1 MPGVSLSL
9 AQAHARVGPSAI
21 AGLVAASGRG
31 AAVASFGRLL
41 AARVR
46 KAAPAPGCRCCP
58 LRDAVGKLWLHL
70 KLLNSCLSP
79 HSKNMADLNLATM
92 DRRATTQDISWFL
105 DHERNQQLDLDP
117 SYQRRSVWS
126 PREQRFF
133 LDTIFRG
140 YPSPAIFL
148 HKRVDPDS
156 GKQVYEVV
164 DGKQRLETIIRF
176 VNNKIA
182 IEKTFGDARLDG
194 KKWRQIEDPA
204 LKSRF
209 WDYVIPVEFIR
220 LVEGTVV
227 NEVFDRLNRNSRKL
241 ERQEL
246 RHARYDGWLVTFAE
260 NEANDKFWKDFGVV
274 TTSKVKRMK
283 DVQFI
288 SELIMVA
295 LYGRVQGFDQDAIDS
310 AYAEYDV
317 PQDTDADFQEETV
330 QSKVREVKEYIQAM
344 KVAVPGIIEHLRTS
358 TNFYS
363 LWSVLVLLSNE
374 RPDPKRAAEA
384 YSEFLN
390 IVAAI
395 RERRGAGTPD
405 TDLVERNGAA
415 AVYLENATGASTE
428 PAQREKRHE
437 ILLALFAEVG

>member
-1 MPGVSLSL
+1 MSE
-9 AQAHARVGPSAI
+9 
-21 AGLVAASGRG
+21 
-31 AAVASFGRLL
+31 
-41 AARVR
+41 
-46 KAAPAPGCRCCP
+46 
-58 LRDAVGKLWLHL
+58 
-70 KLLNSCLSP
+70 
-79 HSKNMADLNLATM
+79 LNLATM

-105 DHERNQQLDLDP
+105 DHERNEQLDLDP

-126 PREQRFF
+126 PKEQRFF

-148 HKRVDPDS
+148 HKRVDPVS

-182 IEKTFGDARLDG
+182 IEKNFGDARLDG
-194 KKWRQIEDPA
+194 KKWRQIDDAA

-209 WDYVIPVEFIR
+209 WDYVIPVEFIKI
-220 LVEGTVV
+220 VEGTVV

-246 RHARYDGWLVTFAE
+246 RHARYDGWLVSFAE
-260 NEANDKFWKDFGVV
+260 TESDDKFWKDFGVV

-295 LYGRVQGFDQDAIDS
+295 LYRRVQGFDQDAIDQ

-317 PQDTDADFQEETV
+317 PQDTDADFQEDAV
-330 QSKVREVKEYIQAM
+330 RSKVRDVKEYIQAM
-344 KVAVPGIIEHLRTS
+344 KTAVPGIVEHLRTS

-363 LWSVLVLLSNE
+363 LWSALVLMVNN
-374 RPDPKRAAEA
+374 RPDSRQAAEA

-390 IVAAI
+390 VVAAI
-395 RERRGAGTPD
+395 RERRVAGTPD
-405 TDLVERNGAA
+405 ADLVERNAA
-415 AVYLENATGASTE
+415 AVVYLDNASGASTE

-437 ILLALFAEVG
+437 ILQALFAELS